1 MSGFRLPDIVKPPE
15 AGSREPALMAIVVI
29 GGHSRSVGKTS
40 VVAGLISALRE
51 YDWTAVKITQ
61 YGHGVCSANG
71 APCDCAT
78 ADHTWAITEEK
89 DRDGESDTSRFLAAG
104 AQRALWVRTEQGRL
118 AEAMPALRQR
128 LERSRHVILE
138 SNSVLKFFR
147 PDLYL
152 TVLDPGTE
160 DFKTSAREFL
170 DRANAV
176 ILHDGSKTGGSAW
189 QAVSLKPVAER
200 PVFRITPPPYVTA
213 EIVEFVRRSLVTAG
227 KADSSREA
235 RSE

>member
-1 MSGFRLPDIVKPPE
+1 V
-15 AGSREPALMAIVVI
+15 AIVVI

-51 YDWTAVKITQ
+51 CEWTAVKITQ

-78 ADHTWAITEEK
+78 DDHSWAISEEK
-89 DRDGESDTSRFLAAG
+89 SRTGESDTSRFLLAG
-104 AQRALWVRTEQGRL
+104 AARALWVRTEQGRL

-128 LERSRHVILE
+128 IERSRHVIVE
-138 SNSVLKFFR
+138 SNSVLKFLH
-147 PDLYL
+147 PDLYV
-152 TVLDPGTE
+152 TVLDPNTE

-170 DRANAV
+170 DRASAV
-176 ILHDGSKTGGSAW
+176 ILHDGSRTGAAW
-189 QAVSLKPVAER
+189 QGVSLKPVADR
-200 PVFRITPPPYVTA
+200 PIFRVTPPAYVTP
-213 EIVEFVRRSLVTAG
+213 EIVEFVRNSVASAR